1 MTGRRRKPS
10 PPHDQQ
16 LVSTRD
22 ISAGVDAFISYQQQK
37 EKTASTKVKVSM
49 KTVSQGMMDVS
60 LLTSNAS
67 QLRTALLHPKYD
79 FFWPLVSLIV
89 VSMGLQIVARVLML
103 WSDYLKDSV
112 IDAGKKRKQLQFV
125 ALVIMSFITMA
136 NALISVFS
144 VSGS

>member
-22 ISAGVDAFISYQQQK
+22 ISAGVDAFISYQQK

-79 FFWPLVSLIV
+79 FFWPLVSLIL

>member
-1 MTGRRRKPS
+1 MTVRRRKPS
-10 PPHDQQ
+10 PLDDQQ

-22 ISAGVDAFISYQQQK
+22 ISAGIDAFNSYQQK
-37 EKTASTKVKVSM
+37 EKTASTKPKVSM

>member
-1 MTGRRRKPS
+1 MTGRRKKPS
-10 PPHDQQ
+10 PQDYQQ

-22 ISAGVDAFISYQQQK
+22 ISSGVDAFISYQQQK
-37 EKTASTKVKVSM
+37 EKASTKPKVSM

-79 FFWPLVSLIV
+79 FFWPLVSLIL

-103 WSDYLKDSV
+103 WSDYLKDSA

-136 NALISVFS
+136 NTLISVFS

>member
-1 MTGRRRKPS
+1 MAVRRRKHSS
-10 PPHDQQ
+10 PEVQQ

-22 ISAGVDAFISYQQQK
+22 ISPGVDAFISYQQKK
-37 EKTASTKVKVSM
+37 EKTVSTKPKVSM

-89 VSMGLQIVARVLML
+89 VSMGLQIAARVLML
-103 WSDYLKDSV
+103 WSDYLKDSA

-125 ALVIMSFITMA
+125 ALVIMSLITMA

>member
-16 LVSTRD
+16 LISTRD
-22 ISAGVDAFISYQQQK
+22 ISAGVDAFISYQQK
-37 EKTASTKVKVSM
+37 EKTASTKAKVSM

-79 FFWPLVSLIV
+79 FFWPLVGLIL

>member
-1 MTGRRRKPS
+1 MTGRRKKPS
-10 PPHDQQ
+10 PQDYQQ

-22 ISAGVDAFISYQQQK
+22 ISAGLDAFISYQQK
-37 EKTASTKVKVSM
+37 EKTASTKPKVSM

-67 QLRTALLHPKYD
+67 QLRAALLHPKYD
-79 FFWPLVSLIV
+79 FFWPLVSLIL

-103 WSDYLKDSV
+103 WSDYLKDSA

>member
-1 MTGRRRKPS
+1 MTGRRKKPS
-10 PPHDQQ
+10 PQDYQQ

-22 ISAGVDAFISYQQQK
+22 ISSGVDAFISYQQK
-37 EKTASTKVKVSM
+37 EKTASTKPKVSM

-67 QLRTALLHPKYD
+67 QLRAALLHPKYD
-79 FFWPLVSLIV
+79 FFWPLVSLIL

-103 WSDYLKDSV
+103 WSDYLKDSA

>member
-22 ISAGVDAFISYQQQK
+22 ISAGVDAFISYQQK

-125 ALVIMSFITMA
+125 ALVIMSLITMA

>member
-16 LVSTRD
+16 LISTRD
-22 ISAGVDAFISYQQQK
+22 ISAGVDAFISYQQK
-37 EKTASTKVKVSM
+37 EKTASTKAKVSM

-79 FFWPLVSLIV
+79 FFWPLVGLIL

-125 ALVIMSFITMA
+125 ALVIMSFITMT

>member
-10 PPHDQQ
+10 PPYDQQ
-16 LVSTRD
+16 MVSTRD
-22 ISAGVDAFISYQQQK
+22 ISAGVDAFFSYQQK
-37 EKTASTKVKVSM
+37 EKTASTKAKVSM

-79 FFWPLVSLIV
+79 FFWPLVSLIL

>member
-1 MTGRRRKPS
+1 MTIRRRKAS
-10 PPHDQQ
+10 PPEDQQ
-16 LVSTRD
+16 LVSTKD
-22 ISAGVDAFISYQQQK
+22 ISPGIDAFISYQQK
-37 EKTASTKVKVSM
+37 EKTASTKPKISM

-103 WSDYLKDSV
+103 WSDYLKDSI

>member
-1 MTGRRRKPS
+1 
-10 PPHDQQ
+10 
-16 LVSTRD
+16 
-22 ISAGVDAFISYQQQK
+22 
-37 EKTASTKVKVSM
+37 M

-125 ALVIMSFITMA
+125 ALVIMSLITMA

>member
-1 MTGRRRKPS
+1 MTGRRKKPS
-10 PPHDQQ
+10 PQDYQQ

-22 ISAGVDAFISYQQQK
+22 ISSGVDAFISYQQK
-37 EKTASTKVKVSM
+37 EKTASTKPKVSM

-79 FFWPLVSLIV
+79 FFWPLVSLIL

-103 WSDYLKDSV
+103 WSDYLKDSA

>member
-1 MTGRRRKPS
+1 MTGRRKKPS
-10 PPHDQQ
+10 PQDYQQ

-22 ISAGVDAFISYQQQK
+22 ISSGVDAFISYQQK
-37 EKTASTKVKVSM
+37 EKTASTKPKVSM

-79 FFWPLVSLIV
+79 FFWPLVSLIL
-89 VSMGLQIVARVLML
+89 VSMCLQIVARVLML
-103 WSDYLKDSV
+103 WSDYLKDSA

>member
-22 ISAGVDAFISYQQQK
+22 ISAGVDAFISYQQK
-37 EKTASTKVKVSM
+37 EKTASTKAKVSM

-79 FFWPLVSLIV
+79 FFWPLVGLIL

-125 ALVIMSFITMA
+125 ALVIMSFITMT